1 MSGIS
6 SKITSH
12 AKKQENVT
20 YNEKINQQKEIEMTQ
35 IVELIDKEIKSYYRC
50 HIFRRVEK
58 MSILRRYMKDM
69 KNPLFKLLEVKKYN
83 V

>member
-1 MSGIS
+1 
-6 SKITSH
+6 
-12 AKKQENVT
+12 
-20 YNEKINQQKEIEMTQ
+20 MTQ